1 MQISKRNRRGVLIL
15 AGIVLVIIYSP
26 RILANLQSGNKLEVS
41 FDELDKEESEIIQG
55 QFQKESDRR
64 AKKVIRKYRLP
75 EKRFDPNEYTKSDW
89 VKLGLTEKQGDVIMR
104 FSKYGIRSNDELKK
118 IFVIPEELFDLIKD
132 STFYPEVAASYRADE
147 KESVKKIDLDLNS
160 ATFEELLELKGIG
173 EYYAKKIVEYRAKL
187 GGFVSKEQLLEIW
200 KFTPDKLSEIES
212 SIHIT
217 AGLSQLNI
225 NSATYEQ
232 LSAHPYIS
240 YKVANS
246 IVKMREQRGDFK
258 SKIEL
263 KESKLIDNELYNKL
277 EPYIKL

>member
-1 MQISKRNRRGVLIL
+1 MIL